1 LTDSIEEQQAPP
13 REFKLSPTTLRWVYV
28 GLALSSTF
36 VVAISFFSGVTLA
49 DFAAFGLVPFLVAGG
64 LSALRL
70 LVQVLRFRVT
80 VFGLSGVPKSN
91 FKDLSIVR
99 VGSEFVSLTTPSL
112 IGGVVVRAA
121 WLATRGV
128 DSGRAFWIA
137 YFESLLDVYV
147 GSIFAL
153 AASFFAFSRGSSVIG
168 STIAAIVIF
177 QLVLYST
184 VFLIPALRGIPL
196 FPKSFLKIAQYFV
209 GGNRA
214 KTLEERVNK
223 ATKTFSLSARSIL
236 KHDALPTILKA
247 MLLTFADAFLL
258 GLALWVILTREGLNI
273 TIPLSTVVSF
283 GVSTIAFLPISIG
296 GSGVAE
302 FAMHSYL
309 SSVFGFSSWVA
320 VIIWRIVSFQFLLIP
335 TSIAFVVL
343 LRKVIKQKPAPSKA
357 ASQTPLKPEGVQERL
372 QKAD

>member
-1 LTDSIEEQQAPP
+1 MTDSLGQQQEPP
-13 REFKLSPTTLRWVYV
+13 KEFKLSSSTLRWVYV

-36 VVAISFFSGVTLA
+36 VVAISFFSGVTLS
-49 DFAAFGLVPFLVAGG
+49 DFATFGLVPFLLAGS

-70 LVQVLRFRVT
+70 VVQVLRFRVT
-80 VFGLSGVPKSN
+80 VFGLSGVPRAN
-91 FKDLSIVR
+91 LKDLSIVR

-137 YFESLLDVYV
+137 YFEVLLDVYV

-153 AASFFAFSRGSSVIG
+153 AASFFAFSRGASIIG
-168 STIAAIVIF
+168 WTIALIVIF
-177 QLVLYST
+177 QLSLYTT
-184 VFLIPALRGIPL
+184 VFLIPALRGLPL
-196 FPKSFLKIAQYFV
+196 FPKSLLKIAQNLV

-214 KTLEERVNK
+214 KTLEEKVNK
-223 ATKTFSLSARSIL
+223 ATRTFSLSARSIM
-236 KHDALPTILKA
+236 KHDALPIILKA
-247 MLLTFADAFLL
+247 LVLTFIDAILL
-258 GLALWVILTREGLNI
+258 GLALWVILSREGLHI
-273 TIPLSTVVSF
+273 SIPLSVVVSF

-302 FAMHSYL
+302 FAMHTYL
-309 SSVFGFSSWVA
+309 SSVLGFTSWVS

-335 TSIAFVVL
+335 TSVAFVVL
-343 LRKVIKQKPAPSKA
+343 LRKVTKQKPNESKA
-357 ASQTPLKPEGVQERL
+357 VRENSKIAEEKEGF
-372 QKAD
+372 